1 MIYALCILLFLLGL
15 YGVMVKRNLIKIII
29 SLAMMTNAVN
39 LFFVLLAYRKNGQV
53 PIITNFNTASTV
65 ADLAVDPIPQ
75 ALVLTSVVI
84 GLGTTALMVAL
95 AIRLYHSYGT
105 FDITKI
111 RKLKG

>member
-39 LFFVLLAYRKNGQV
+39 LFFVLLGYRKNGQV
-53 PIITNFNTASTV
+53 PIITSLNNASTV
-65 ADLAVDPIPQ
+65 ASLAVDPIPQ

-84 GLGTTALMVAL
+84 
-95 AIRLYHSYGT
+95 
-105 FDITKI
+105 D
-111 RKLKG
+111 RKSVV

>member
-15 YGVMVKRNLIKIII
+15 YGALVKKNLIKIII
-29 SLAMMTNAVN
+29 SLAMMNHAVN
-39 LFFVLLAYRKNGQV
+39 LFFILLAYRKNGIA
-53 PIITNFNTASTV
+53 PIISSQENASMLASTS
-65 ADLAVDPIPQ
+65 VDPLPQ

-84 GLGTTALMVAL
+84 GLGVTALMVAL

-111 RKLKG
+111 RKLRG